1 MSSVLARRQVHNSN
15 IFNFQGHIAQIR
27 KEKLSWVH
35 AAAAEHA
42 NQQLGLETISA
53 DLLGLPLHRLGI
65 FCLLKATQNQTKS
78 KSSNLLLLLF
88 LDWWYPDDNSAGSSG
103 TKSQWGTASG
113 SHVQSQDD
121 LPSEGKDH
129 SLLTTVWACRSLS
142 LKPTPLSSC
151 PYQALP
157 LPLTALTQLNDKP
170 RLSQVVTRMCVFC
183 CPTPQ
188 REAVPTFANGC
199 P

>member
-1 MSSVLARRQVHNSN
+1 MIIL
-15 IFNFQGHIAQIR
+15 QGH
-27 KEKLSWVH
+27 
-35 AAAAEHA
+35 
-42 NQQLGLETISA
+42 LGL
-53 DLLGLPLHRLGI
+53 
-65 FCLLKATQNQTKS
+65 N
-78 KSSNLLLLLF
+78 
-88 LDWWYPDDNSAGSSG
+88 
-103 TKSQWGTASG
+103 
-113 SHVQSQDD
+113 
-121 LPSEGKDH
+121 PSEEQHQAVMSRARMTFPVKASH
-129 SLLTTVWACRSLS
+129 SLLTTVWAYTLS
-142 LKPTPLSSC
+142 LKPTLLSSC